1 MDAAQSWHAAALG
14 VSGGLAGGVAKTTV
28 APLER
33 IKLLLQTGE
42 CSGVAFTLK
51 EVVRSE
57 GIRALWRGNTVNVA
71 RMVPSKAVLLSCSDL
86 YKDAFGLTNM
96 TTFAQGGIA
105 GAFAGAT
112 ATFCT
117 YPLDLARTR
126 MAGRVHTAG
135 STASQDGALATLAAI
150 YRTEGLQALF
160 RGASP
165 TVLGALPY
173 EGIKFGTYD
182 VLKRWS
188 VGDGAPSSASGH
200 RSGASGGVLWKACC
214 GSLAAMVAHVL
225 TYPNDTLR
233 RRLQMDGVNGQRP
246 QYRGYV
252 DCALQLARHE
262 GWAAMYRGLGICIL
276 RSVPNTGV
284 QFAVYELC
292 KDLIERLSLSR
303 PAA

>member
-1 MDAAQSWHAAALG
+1 MDEQSWHAIALAA
-14 VSGGLAGGVAKTTV
+14 SGGLAGGIAKTTV

-42 CSGVAFTLK
+42 GSGVGTTLTQ
-51 EVVRSE
+51 VVRHE
-57 GIRALWRGNTVNVA
+57 GVPALWRGNTINVV

-86 YKDAFGLTNM
+86 YKDLVGCTHFSS
-96 TTFAQGGIA
+96 FAQSGLA

-112 ATFCT
+112 AALFT

-126 MAGRVHTAG
+126 MAGTVHTAG
-135 STASQDGALATLAAI
+135 CSHQHGAFGTLAAI
-150 YRTEGLQALF
+150 YRHEGLPALF

-182 VLKRWS
+182 LLKR
-188 VGDGAPSSASGH
+188 ASSGTGH
-200 RSGASGGVLWKACC
+200 GHGSNGSGGALWKACC
-214 GSLAAMVAHVL
+214 GASAATVAHVL

-233 RRLQMDGVNGQRP
+233 RRLQMDGVNGARP
-246 QYRGYV
+246 QYRGYM
-252 DCALQLARHE
+252 DCARQLMRQE
-262 GWAAMYRGLGICIL
+262 GMAGIYRGLALCCL

-284 QFAVYELC
+284 QFAVYEAC
-292 KDLIERLSLSR
+292 KDLIRSRELRSTCSRERD
-303 PAA
+303 PG